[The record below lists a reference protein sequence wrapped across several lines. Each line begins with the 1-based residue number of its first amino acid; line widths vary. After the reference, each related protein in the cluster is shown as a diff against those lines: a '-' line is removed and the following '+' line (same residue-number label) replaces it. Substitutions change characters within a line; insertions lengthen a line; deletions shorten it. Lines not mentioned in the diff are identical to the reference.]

1 MVFLFLQDIAIH
13 TRVTPQN
20 RQIAVRKFLRN
31 VNENPEAKAQLS
43 MWGLEL
49 DSDTIQ
55 VCLYAID
62 RGTFTLHCVHV
73 HVCYVCVSF
82 LSSFLVPN
90 FQSFHVIYMF

>member
-1 MVFLFLQDIAIH
+1 MVFPFSQDIAIH

-55 VCLYAID
+55 VWLYALDGPIIPPAFTFMVCLYM
-62 RGTFTLHCVHV
+62 
-73 HVCYVCVSF
+73 YVMFVWVSNF
-82 LSSFLVPN
+82 ISS
-90 FQSFHVIYMF
+90 S